1 MDDSELLWW
10 WRVLLMPHVW
20 EPCSFEAWSIGTMPY
35 DWGSKV
41 WPPSCMWASANL
53 NGAAKAWK
61 GRGAASWL
69 LVCMSCLSV
78 WSHGSL
84 SLFLSLYFFVFLS
97 LFSFFFFLSLS
108 FFFLSKPGLTSSCN
122 KDTSLDGWNLQ
133 RDAQRFSSHLDF
145 YAKVKC
151 AISGSPFGYVP
162 TPKSIKVFSSC
173 NPHFLGFRMSTV
185 LLNRHLKWLG
195 PRIPEGEYYA

>member
-1 MDDSELLWW
+1 MVCDTLASCVRTLFI
-10 WRVLLMPHVW
+10 RGMIV
-20 EPCSFEAWSIGTMPY
+20 GTMLY
-35 DWGSKV
+35 DWGRKV
-41 WPPSCMWASANL
+41 RLPLCMWASADL
-53 NGAAKAWK
+53 SGVAKAWK
-61 GRGAASWL
+61 GRGAGFLIVCVHELLECVEPWL
-69 LVCMSCLSV
+69 SRTLSF
-78 WSHGSL
+78 
-84 SLFLSLYFFVFLS
+84 FLSHFFFFFFFFIS
-97 LFSFFFFLSLS
+97 LPFFSFFSSLS
-108 FFFLSKPGLTSSCN
+108 FFLSKLGLTPSWN
-122 KDTSLDGWNLQ
+122 KDTPLVGWNLQ

-162 TPKSIKVFSSC
+162 TPKSIKVFSWC